1 MDRLSEPWLPA
12 AMPAMLIATAARILA
27 RRADARLRALGVS
40 LSQFPVF
47 FALKD
52 GSRLSQKELA
62 RLANVEQPSMAQLLA
77 RMERDGLVQREPDAA
92 DRRSSLVS
100 LTESAKD
107 RIAPVRAVLAHGNR
121 EAVQGF
127 NDGEVAQLIV
137 LLHRLIAHLD
147 RVESDG
153 LRLDRELIETT
164 LTAQPDHPD
173 PCGE

>member
-1 MDRLSEPWLPA
+1 MDQLSETWLPD
-12 AMPAMLIATAARILA
+12 AMPAMLFATAARMLA

-92 DRRSSLVS
+92 DRRCSLVS
-100 LTESAKD
+100 LTENAKD
-107 RIAPVRAVLAHGNR
+107 RIAPARAVLVRGNR

-127 NDGEVAQLIV
+127 NDDEVAQLIV
-137 LLHRLIAHLD
+137 LVRRLIAHLD

-153 LRLDRELIETT
+153 LGPI
-164 LTAQPDHPD
+164 
-173 PCGE
+173 GG

>member
-1 MDRLSEPWLPA
+1 MEQGPETWLPD
-12 AMPAMLIATAARILA
+12 AMPAMLIATAARMLA

-47 FALKD
+47 SALKD

-77 RMERDGLVQREPDAA
+77 RMERDGLIQRETDAA
-92 DRRSSLVS
+92 DRRSSLVA

-107 RIAPVRAVLAHGNR
+107 RIASVRAVLAQGNR

-127 NDGEVAQLIV
+127 DDGEVAQLNV

-147 RVESDG
+147 RVESDAWG
-153 LRLDRELIETT
+153 LLER
-164 LTAQPDHPD
+164 
-173 PCGE
+173 

>member
-1 MDRLSEPWLPA
+1 MEQRPETWLPD
-12 AMPAMLIATAARILA
+12 AMPAMLIATAARMLT
-27 RRADARLRALGVS
+27 RRTDARLRALGVS

-77 RMERDGLVQREPDAA
+77 RMERDGLIQREPNAA
-92 DRRSSLVS
+92 DRRSSLVA
-100 LTESAKD
+100 LTESARD
-107 RIAPVRAVLAHGNR
+107 RIAPGRAVLAQGNR

-127 NDGEVAQLIV
+127 DDGEVAQLNA

-147 RVESDG
+147 RVESD
-153 LRLDRELIETT
+153 T
-164 LTAQPDHPD
+164 
-173 PCGE
+173 

>member
-1 MDRLSEPWLPA
+1 MEQGPETWQPD
-12 AMPAMLIATAARILA
+12 AMPAMLIATAARMLA
-27 RRADARLRALGVS
+27 RRADGRLRALGVS

-77 RMERDGLVQREPDAA
+77 RMERDGLIQREPDAA
-92 DRRSSLVS
+92 DRRSSLVA

-107 RIAPVRAVLAHGNR
+107 RIAPVRAVLAQGNR

-127 NDGEVAQLIV
+127 DDGEVAQLNV

-147 RVESDG
+147 RVKSD
-153 LRLDRELIETT
+153 
-164 LTAQPDHPD
+164 A
-173 PCGE
+173 

>member
-1 MDRLSEPWLPA
+1 MIQGPETWQPD
-12 AMPAMLIATAARILA
+12 AMPAMLIATAARMLT

-77 RMERDGLVQREPDAA
+77 RMERDGLIQREPNAA
-92 DRRSSLVS
+92 DRRSSLVA
-100 LTESAKD
+100 LTESARD
-107 RIAPVRAVLAHGNR
+107 RIAPGRAVLAQGNR

-127 NDGEVAQLIV
+127 DDGEVAQLNA

-147 RVESDG
+147 RVESD
-153 LRLDRELIETT
+153 T
-164 LTAQPDHPD
+164 
-173 PCGE
+173 